1 MRLGLSASA
10 FAVAAVLCAA
20 AGVAL
25 AAASVDVIERDKL
38 FEKTSI
44 TIAAGDTLNFVNK
57 DAVSH
62 NVMSRAGDT
71 FNLGLMRPGETKSR
85 TFSVK
90 GTQEVICALHPR
102 MKMTIQVK

>member
-1 MRLGLSASA
+1 MKLDLNVLA
-10 FAVAAVLCAA
+10 FAAVTSFCAA
-20 AGVAL
+20 TGVAL
-25 AAASVDVIERDKL
+25 AAATVDVVERDKV

-62 NVMSRAGDT
+62 NVMSRGGDA

-90 GTQEVICALHPR
+90 GTQEITCALHPR
-102 MKMTIQVK
+102 MKMTIEVK